1 MEENKKYIGK
11 KEKFSYGIA
20 AVGSY
25 MIANVIASYLQIFL
39 TDILIVSPVFILVL
53 MVAARF
59 WDMANDPIM
68 GIVIDKTNTPRGK
81 MRPYIK
87 VGAFLIFGVSLLI
100 FLPISSAPS
109 WLKMIFAA
117 VMYLAFDTAYT
128 VVDVPAMGLMSVATP
143 NGKERASLLS
153 FYVTIG
159 SIGTVLPIGLMAVL
173 GSFIPER
180 WVYFAIAAITGVVIF
195 TGYSLLY
202 RNSKERF
209 AMHSEKVKVKDMFKT
224 AIKNKPMLLTLLTSM
239 IAAPRYLIMLAAAYI
254 ATYVIAIPGMSSE
267 TVLLVLYL
275 VVGGG
280 MFAGILITP
289 LIYKKIGYK
298 RTSILFGIV
307 GGVFLTATFLAGYT
321 NYFVALPLMCIGGLA
336 LGAYNVL
343 PYPMVGDS
351 LDYLEWKTGSRMEGV
366 CFSLNSFV
374 TKFNNAIGA
383 IMLSAGIIV
392 FGFQQPEVSGVPLPQ
407 SEFTLNGL
415 FAMVTL
421 IPAVFFLLSIIP
433 MAFNTFTGKNRARIL
448 AELSQR
454 RAESK
459 AFAAFVNEE
468 CGEIAAAAEE
478 ADTEEES
485 PAPDG
490 AQQNTPANNHI

>member
-1 MEENKKYIGK
+1 MYMDENKKYIGK

-239 IAAPRYLIMLAAAYI
+239 IAAPRYLIMLAAAYMLQQGTPFIYQGQEIGMTNLRLPRLDMYVDVMLKNNCRI
-254 ATYVIAIPGMSSE
+254 ASK
-267 TVLLVLYL
+267 L
-275 VVGGG
+275 
-280 MFAGILITP
+280 
-289 LIYKKIGYK
+289 
-298 RTSILFGIV
+298 
-307 GGVFLTATFLAGYT
+307 
-321 NYFVALPLMCIGGLA
+321 
-336 LGAYNVL
+336 
-343 PYPMVGDS
+343 
-351 LDYLEWKTGSRMEGV
+351 
-366 CFSLNSFV
+366 
-374 TKFNNAIGA
+374 
-383 IMLSAGIIV
+383 
-392 FGFQQPEVSGVPLPQ
+392 LPQ
-407 SEFTLNGL
+407 SVILKLAQNSCRDSART
-415 FAMVTL
+415 
-421 IPAVFFLLSIIP
+421 P
-433 MAFNTFTGKNRARIL
+433 MQWTGGPWAGFSETRPW
-448 AELSQR
+448 
-454 RAESK
+454 
-459 AFAAFVNEE
+459 FYVNENYRDVNVE
-468 CGEIAAAAEE
+468 VEEKDEDSLLNFYRELIAFRKAEPLVQDGVYKEHLRQSPNFYVYSRE
-478 ADTEEES
+478 ADGRRLLVICSFADKETYFTCPEGFDLAKGRLVLKNHEL
-485 PAPDG
+485 
-490 AQQNTPANNHI
+490 NVVVNNQFTARPYELRVYLFE

>member
-1 MEENKKYIGK
+1 MDESKKYIGK
-11 KEKFSYGIA
+11 KEKFSYGFA
-20 AVGSY
+20 AIGSY

-39 TDILIVSPVFILVL
+39 TDILIISPVFILVL
-53 MVAARF
+53 MVVARF
-59 WDMANDPIM
+59 WDMANDPVM
-68 GIVIDKTNTPRGK
+68 GIVIDKTNTPKGK

-87 VGAFLIFGVSLLI
+87 VGAFLIFGVALLI
-100 FLPISSAPS
+100 FLPISEAPA
-109 WLKMIFAA
+109 WLKMVFAA

-128 VVDVPAMGLMSVATP
+128 IVDVPAMGLMSVSTP
-143 NGKERASLLS
+143 NGKERAGLLS

-180 WVYFAIAAITGVVIF
+180 WVYFAIAAITGVLIF
-195 TGYSLLY
+195 TGYTMLY

-254 ATYVIAIPGMSSE
+254 ATYVISIPGMSSE
-267 TVLLVLYL
+267 TILLLLYV

-280 MFAGILITP
+280 MFAGILLTP
-289 LIYKKIGYK
+289 VIYKRIGYK
-298 RTSILFGIV
+298 RTSIIFGIV
-307 GGVFLTATFLAGYT
+307 GGVFLTATFLVGYT
-321 NYFVALPLMCIGGLA
+321 NYFAALPLMCIGGLA

-351 LDYLEWKTGSRMEGV
+351 LDYLEWKTGNRMEGV

-383 IMLSAGIIV
+383 IMLSVGIIV
-392 FGFQQPEVSGVPLPQ
+392 FDFVQPEVSGVPLPQ

-421 IPAVFFLLSIIP
+421 IPAIFFFISIIP
-433 MAFNTFTGKNRARIL
+433 MAFNKYTGKERERIL
-448 AELSQR
+448 GELSQR
-454 RAESK
+454 RAEQA
-459 AFAAFVNEE
+459 AFAAMMEE
-468 CGEIAAAAEE
+468 GGNAQAQYTADETAEE
-478 ADTEEES
+478 AS
-485 PAPDG
+485 R
-490 AQQNTPANNHI
+490 AQENQANGHMPV